1 LVSVGF
7 VVGKSNTLL
16 FISHLG
22 TDSTYLL
29 LHIDDIVLIASRPK
43 LLQRITTTLQCEFAM
58 KDLGSLHHFLSVL
71 VEKRP
76 DDLFLHQC

>member
-7 VVGKSNTLL
+7 VAGKSNTLL

-29 LHIDDIVLIASRPK
+29 LHIDDIVLITSRPK
-43 LLQRITTTLQCEFAM
+43 LLQRITTTL
-58 KDLGSLHHFLSVL
+58 
-71 VEKRP
+71 
-76 DDLFLHQC
+76 